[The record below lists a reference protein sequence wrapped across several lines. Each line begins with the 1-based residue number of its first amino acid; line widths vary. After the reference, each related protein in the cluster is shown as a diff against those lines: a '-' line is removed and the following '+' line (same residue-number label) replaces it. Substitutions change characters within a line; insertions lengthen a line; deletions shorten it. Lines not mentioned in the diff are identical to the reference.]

1 MKNLFFKSTLLILF
15 LSALKVSS
23 QDTIVLDKIIAKI
36 GGEVIFHSDVEEQ
49 MSMMRERKGPS
60 GKTPGTDEQCLI
72 LESLMAQAMLVH
84 YAKIDSV
91 EVTEDEVNSEIDA
104 RMNQILAYMNNDR
117 KLFQEVYG
125 QTVSEM
131 REQVKEDMQR
141 KLLGDRM
148 RNQIMNDVNV
158 TPAEVLDFYNN
169 IPKDSLP
176 YFNAE
181 VELAE
186 IVINPVINPEEREK
200 ALDKIKMVKEQL
212 KSGVDFAEL
221 ARKYSED
228 GSAREGGDLGW
239 TQRGS
244 FVPEFEAAA
253 FQLEINEV
261 SDVVETEF
269 GYHIIQLL
277 ERRGNSIHTRHILV
291 RPRITDADL
300 LLTTNKL
307 DSVKQLIVS
316 DKISFVDAVHRYGEK
331 KTQSYSNNGRMINPK
346 SNNTFFETGDVDS
359 EIFFSIDTLDLW
371 EITPPIQYRTPQ
383 GDYSYKI
390 VQLQGRSA
398 PHQANLK
405 QDYSRIQ
412 DAAKESKRNVA
423 FGDWVDKHIP
433 DTYIILDPQY
443 KDCPT
448 IDRWSPKWMTG
459 RGPSKS

>member
-1 MKNLFFKSTLLILF
+1 MKNLFLISTVLIF
-15 LSALKVSS
+15 LISSLKVGA

-60 GKTPGTDEQCLI
+60 GKTPGKDEQCLI

-104 RMNQILAYMNNDR
+104 RMNQILGTEQWPQTLSGSIWTDGEWNARASQGRYM
-117 KLFQEVYG
+117 E
-125 QTVSEM
+125 
-131 REQVKEDMQR
+131 R

-148 RNQIMNDVNV
+148 RSQIMNDVKV

-186 IVINPVINPEEREK
+186 IVINPVINPEERQK
-200 ALDKIKMVKEQL
+200 ALDKIKMIKDQL
-212 KSGVDFAEL
+212 KTGVDFAEL

-239 TQRGS
+239 TTRGS
-244 FVPEFEAAA
+244 FVPEFEATA

-261 SDVVETEF
+261 SDVVVTEF

-277 ERRGNSIHTRHILV
+277 ERRGNFDSYTPYPGKTEDNRCWFV
-291 RPRITDADL
+291 VDYD
-300 LLTTNKL
+300 KL
-307 DSVKQLIVS
+307 DSVKQLILS
-316 DKISFVDAVHRYGEK
+316 DKISFVDAVHRFGEEK
-331 KTQSYSNNGRMINPK
+331 VQSFSNNGRMINPK
-346 SNNTFFETGDVDS
+346 SNNTFLKRET
-359 EIFFSIDTLDLW
+359 
-371 EITPPIQYRTPQ
+371 
-383 GDYSYKI
+383 
-390 VQLQGRSA
+390 
-398 PHQANLK
+398 
-405 QDYSRIQ
+405 
-412 DAAKESKRNVA
+412 
-423 FGDWVDKHIP
+423 
-433 DTYIILDPQY
+433 
-443 KDCPT
+443 
-448 IDRWSPKWMTG
+448 
-459 RGPSKS
+459 

>member
-1 MKNLFFKSTLLILF
+1 MNTLFNSLILAF
-15 LSALKVSS
+15 SLSMFSGAVLA
-23 QDTIVLDKIIAKI
+23 QDTIVLDKIVAKV
-36 GGEVIFHSDVEEQ
+36 GSEVIFHSQVEEQ
-49 MSMMRERKGPS
+49 MAMARERNQK
-60 GKTPGTDEQCLI
+60 PGDTEQCLI
-72 LESLMAQAMLVH
+72 LESLMAQSMLVH

-91 EVTEDEVNSEIDA
+91 AVTDAEVDSEIDA

-131 REQVKEDMQR
+131 REQVKEDMLR

-148 RNQIMNDVNV
+148 QAEVMNTADV
-158 TPAEVLDFYNN
+158 TPADVLKFYNN

-186 IVINPVINPEEREK
+186 IVIYPQINMLEREK
-200 ALDKIKMVKEQL
+200 ALDKIGKVKAEL
-212 KSGVDFAEL
+212 KAGEDFATL
-221 ARKYSED
+221 ARKYSDD

-239 TQRGS
+239 TTRGS

-261 SDVVETEF
+261 SDIIETDF
-269 GYHIIQLL
+269 GYHLIQLL

-291 RPRITDADL
+291 RPRITPADL
-300 LLTTNKL
+300 KITRDLL
-307 DSVKQLIVS
+307 DSIRLMIMA
-316 DKISFVDAVHRYGEK
+316 DEISFVNAVAKYGDSK
-331 KTQSYSNNGRMINPK
+331 VQSYTNNGRMINPK
-346 SNNTFFETGDVDS
+346 TNNTFFETGDVDS
-359 EIFFSIDTLDLW
+359 EIFFSIDTLDLL
-371 EITPPIQYRTPQ
+371 EISPPIEYRSPI
-383 GDYSYKI
+383 GDYSFKI
-390 VQLQGRSA
+390 IQLQGRTP

-412 DAAKESKRNVA
+412 DAARESKRNEV
-423 FGDWVDKHIP
+423 FGNWVDKKIP

-443 KDCPT
+443 NQCDN
-448 IDRWSPKWMTG
+448 IERWHSLWMD
-459 RGPSKS
+459 K

>member
-1 MKNLFFKSTLLILF
+1 MKRLFFTSTVLVFLLA
-15 LSALKVSS
+15 STYMKA

-36 GGEVIFHSDVEEQ
+36 GSEVIFHSDVEEQ
-49 MSMMRERKGPS
+49 MAMMRERKG
-60 GKTPGTDEQCLI
+60 TPGKDEQCLI

-91 EVTEDEVNSEIDA
+91 KVTDEEVNSEIDA

-117 KLFQEVYG
+117 KMFQDVYG

-148 RNQIMNDVNV
+148 RAQIMDDVKV
-158 TPAEVLDFYNN
+158 TPNEVLDFYNN

-186 IVINPVINPEEREK
+186 IVINPVINTVERQK
-200 ALDKIKMVKEQL
+200 ALDKINMIKDQL
-212 KSGVDFAEL
+212 KAGADFAEL
-221 ARKYSED
+221 ARKYSDD
-228 GSAREGGDLGW
+228 GSAREGGDLSW
-239 TQRGS
+239 TTRGS
-244 FVPEFEAAA
+244 FVPEFEAVA
-253 FQLEINEV
+253 FQLEVNEI
-261 SDVVETEF
+261 SDVVETDF

-307 DSVKQLIVS
+307 DSVKQLILS
-316 DKISFVDAVHRYGEK
+316 DKISFADAVHKFGDK
-331 KTQSYSNNGRMINPK
+331 KVQSYTNNGRMINPK

-359 EIFFSIDTLDLW
+359 EIFFAIDTLELW
-371 EITPPIQYRTPQ
+371 GITPPIQYRTQ
-383 GDYSYKI
+383 LGDYSFKI

-398 PHQANLK
+398 PHQASLK

-423 FGDWVDKHIP
+423 FADWVDKHIP
-433 DTYIILDPQY
+433 DTYIMIDPQY
-443 KDCPT
+443 RDCPT
-448 IDRWSPKWMTG
+448 IDRWHAKWMDGKAPNKT
-459 RGPSKS
+459 